1 MTKKSS
7 VAGQMLMKAIQQGA
21 QGACL
26 LAHVDVGSRATKVQQ
41 FDSATLSG
49 RGRYIDQGETADPLL
64 HG

>member
-1 MTKKSS
+1 
-7 VAGQMLMKAIQQGA
+7 MKAIQQGA